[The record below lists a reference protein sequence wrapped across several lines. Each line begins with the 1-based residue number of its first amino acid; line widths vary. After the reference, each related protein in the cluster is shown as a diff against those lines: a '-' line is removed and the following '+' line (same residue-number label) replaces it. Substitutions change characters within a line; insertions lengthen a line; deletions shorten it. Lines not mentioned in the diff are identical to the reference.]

1 MHTGLEYLR
10 QKLEGQEGSI
20 FGMLQL
26 LPNKALR
33 GHHQDLVDCTCG
45 RKNQEEGWAGRVQ
58 VRRKEEE
65 SLAELEATGVRA
77 PRTPLK
83 GRYCLPS
90 WVSLPVMAMK
100 PVSRF
105 P

>member
-10 QKLEGQEGSI
+10 QKLEGQEGSV

-26 LPNKALR
+26 LTNKALR

-58 VRRKEEE
+58 VRKREEE
-65 SLAELEATGVRA
+65 SLPGVRA

-100 PVSRF
+100 PISWF